1 MTTAEPIEPDATL
14 AEALGLTEELEG
26 AIARM
31 AEAEL
36 EAGRP
41 EAARVILEGLAVGRP
56 KDPEAWVL
64 LARAHR
70 ALQQPLAARFCA
82 EVAWVL
88 APDWSAARL
97 ARAEGLLACP
107 EERRAGEALL
117 KALAAEPVAEAA
129 RARQLLEALG
139 G

>member
-1 MTTAEPIEPDATL
+1 MTTAELIESDATL

-26 AIARM
+26 AIARI

-41 EAARVILEGLAVGRP
+41 EAARTILEGLAVGRP

-64 LARAHR
+64 LARTHR

-82 EVAWVL
+82 EVASVL
-88 APDWSAARL
+88 APDWTAARL
-97 ARAEGLLACP
+97 ARAEGLLAFP
-107 EERRAGEALL
+107 EERRAGEAILRGL
-117 KALAAEPVAEAA
+117 VDEPVPEAA
-129 RARQLLEALG
+129 RARQLLAALG

>member
-1 MTTAEPIEPDATL
+1 MTTAELIESDATL

-26 AIARM
+26 AIARI

-41 EAARVILEGLAVGRP
+41 EAARTILEGLAVGRP
-56 KDPEAWVL
+56 REPGAWIL
-64 LARAHR
+64 LSRTHR

-82 EVAWVL
+82 EVAALL
-88 APDWSAARL
+88 APDWPAARL
-97 ARAEGLLACP
+97 ARAEGLLAFP
-107 EERRAGEALL
+107 EERRAGEAILRGL
-117 KALAAEPVAEAA
+117 VEEPVPEAA
-129 RARQLLEALG
+129 RARQLLSALG